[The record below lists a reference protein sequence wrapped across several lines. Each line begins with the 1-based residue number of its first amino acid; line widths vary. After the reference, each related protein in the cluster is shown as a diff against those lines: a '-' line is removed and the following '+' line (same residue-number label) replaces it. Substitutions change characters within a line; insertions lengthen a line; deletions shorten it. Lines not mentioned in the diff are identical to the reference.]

1 MTGSDASVV
10 HGASSS
16 TRRPLCQPVWIG
28 APRTAAACYIPAAV
42 DNRGMEPVT
51 TAQTLTDQIALRLRS
66 AILSGELVPGL
77 QYSASGLAEQFG
89 VSRTPVREALLEL
102 ARAGMLRI
110 DKNRGVRI
118 IPTALD
124 EVVECFQ
131 VRLMLESP
139 AAARAA
145 EIVDDISFQ
154 EVQARFD
161 DMQKAADLNDAD
173 ATLRADRDFHLA
185 LLALAGNKKLVSVL
199 ADLRNLVLTRGIA
212 TAPNAR
218 SCQELVD
225 DHRDILEAVRM
236 KDPVRAGEAMR
247 RHILNTA
254 TLLIRREAQ
263 DHPEVDPSD
272 LEAKLASFGTSL
284 STLRE

>member
-1 MTGSDASVV
+1 MRAV
-10 HGASSS
+10 
-16 TRRPLCQPVWIG
+16 
-28 APRTAAACYIPAAV
+28 CYIPAEV
-42 DNRGMEPVT
+42 DNQGMEPVT
-51 TAQTLTDQIALRLRS
+51 TTQTLTDQIAARLRS
-66 AILSGELVPGL
+66 AILSGELVPDR

-102 ARAGMLRI
+102 ARAGMIRI

-118 IPTALD
+118 IATALN

-131 VRLMLESP
+131 VRLMLETP

-145 EIVDDISFQ
+145 EIVDDVSFQ

-185 LLALAGNKKLVSVL
+185 LLALAGNKKLVNVL
-199 ADLRNLVLTRGIA
+199 EDLRNLVLTRGIA
-212 TAPNAR
+212 TAPTAR

-225 DHRDILEAVRM
+225 DHRDILEAVRL
-236 KDPVRAGEAMR
+236 KDPIGAAAAMR

-263 DHPEVDPSD
+263 DHPEVDPSE
-272 LEAKLASFGTSL
+272 LEAKLASFRT
-284 STLRE
+284 TL